1 MKSYSEFMEYIKEN
15 VTDYLPE
22 RFEEAEISIQQVVK
36 NNDVV
41 LDGLNI
47 RNPDSN
53 LSPNIYLN
61 PLYEQYQKGRNLDE
75 LVSSIA
81 DTYIENMEPIEN
93 RTFQVQ
99 IEDIKNYEVVKGEI
113 FPRLVNLEKN
123 TTRLQNVPYMQREDL
138 AITYHVKVSGNRDS
152 IGSLMIT
159 NELMEVYGVTKEKLH
174 TQAMENMERLSPPV
188 FLPLGEMIVDVMTED
203 FGRNEGV
210 SQEEAKEYVKDMI
223 PTGGPNVYCL
233 TNQYKMN
240 GAVGIMSES
249 IQQMVADRVGGDY
262 YVLPSSVHEVLI
274 VPQSAGMDPEELTD
288 MVNTVN
294 EGCVMQDEIL
304 SDHVYQYDAKEHKLS
319 LCTPAKEMKQEQTME
334 QNRQPA
340 FEEKSIDATKQP
352 EQSHEPIKHSGRSH

>member
-1 MKSYSEFMEYIKEN
+1 MKSYNEFMEYIKEN

-41 LDGLNI
+41 LDGLSI

-53 LSPNIYLN
+53 ISPNIYLN

-75 LVSSIA
+75 LVSGIA

-99 IEDIKNYEVVKGEI
+99 IEDIKNYEVVKEEI

-138 AITYHVKVSGNRDS
+138 AITYHVKVSENRDS

-274 VPQSAGMDPEELTD
+274 VPQSASMDPEELTD

-319 LCTPAKEMKQEQTME
+319 LCAPAKEMKQEQTME

-340 FEEKSIDATKQP
+340 FEEKSIDATKPP

>member
-41 LDGLNI
+41 LDGLSI

-99 IEDIKNYEVVKGEI
+99 IEDIKNYEVVKEEI

-123 TTRLQNVPYMQREDL
+123 TIRLQNVPYTQREDL

-152 IGSLMIT
+152 ISSLMIT
-159 NELMEVYGVTKEKLH
+159 NELMEVYGVTKEELYTK
-174 TQAMENMERLSPPV
+174 AMENMERLSPTV
-188 FLPLGEMIVDVMTED
+188 FLPLGEMVIDVMTED

-240 GAVGIMSES
+240 GAVGIMSER

-304 SDHVYQYDAKEHKLS
+304 SDHVYQYDAKEHKFS

-340 FEEKSIDATKQP
+340 FEEKSIEATKQP

>member
-22 RFEEAEISIQQVVK
+22 RFESAEITIRQVVK

-41 LDGLNI
+41 LDGLLI
-47 RNPDSN
+47 SSPDSHI
-53 LSPNIYLN
+53 SPTIYLN
-61 PLYEQYQKGRNLDE
+61 PLYEQYKEEKDLDGI
-75 LVSSIA
+75 VSNIA
-81 DTYIENMEPIEN
+81 DTYIENIEPVVN
-93 RTFQVQ
+93 RGFQEKLEE
-99 IEDIKNYEVVKGEI
+99 IGNYETVKDYI
-113 FPRLVNLEKN
+113 FPKLVNLEKN
-123 TTRLQNVPYMQREDL
+123 SIRLQDAPYTQREDL
-138 AITYHVKVSGNRDS
+138 AVTYNIKVTGDS
-152 IGSLMIT
+152 HSMGSIMIT
-159 NELMEVYGVTKEKLH
+159 NYLMEKYGVTPEELH
-174 TQAMENMERLSPPV
+174 VLAMENMERLSPPV

-319 LCTPAKEMKQEQTME
+319 LCAPAKEMKQEQTME

>member
-22 RFEEAEISIQQVVK
+22 WFESAEITIRQVVK

-41 LDGLNI
+41 LDGLLI
-47 RNPDSN
+47 SSPDSHI
-53 LSPNIYLN
+53 SPTIYLN
-61 PLYEQYQKGRNLDE
+61 PLYEQYKEEKDLDGI
-75 LVSSIA
+75 VSNIA
-81 DTYIENMEPIEN
+81 DTYIENIEPVVN
-93 RTFQVQ
+93 RGFQEKLEE
-99 IEDIKNYEVVKGEI
+99 IGNYETVKDYI
-113 FPRLVNLEKN
+113 FPKLVNLEKN
-123 TTRLQNVPYMQREDL
+123 SIRLQDAPYTQREDL
-138 AITYHVKVSGNRDS
+138 AVTYNIKVTGDS
-152 IGSLMIT
+152 HSMGSIMIT
-159 NELMEVYGVTKEKLH
+159 NYLMEKYGVTPEELH
-174 TQAMENMERLSPPV
+174 VLAMENMERLSPPV

-319 LCTPAKEMKQEQTME
+319 LCAPAKEMKQEQTME

>member
-41 LDGLNI
+41 LDGLSI

-75 LVSSIA
+75 LVSGIA

-93 RTFQVQ
+93 RTFQIQ

-113 FPRLVNLEKN
+113 FPRLVNFEKN
-123 TTRLQNVPYMQREDL
+123 TTRLQNVPYTQREDL

-174 TQAMENMERLSPPV
+174 TQAMENMERLSPTV

-304 SDHVYQYDAKEHKLS
+304 SDHVYQYDAKEHKFS

-334 QNRQPA
+334 QNRQLA
-340 FEEKSIDATKQP
+340 FEEKSIDAAKQP

>member
-22 RFEEAEISIQQVVK
+22 RFEEAEISIQKVVK

-41 LDGLNI
+41 LDGLSI

-61 PLYEQYQKGRNLDE
+61 PLYEQYQTGRNLDE

-99 IEDIKNYEVVKGEI
+99 IEDIKNYEVVKEEI

-123 TTRLQNVPYMQREDL
+123 TTSLQNVPYMQREDL

-319 LCTPAKEMKQEQTME
+319 FCAPAKEMKQEQTME

>member
-22 RFEEAEISIQQVVK
+22 RFEESEISIQQVVK

-41 LDGLNI
+41 LDGLSI

-123 TTRLQNVPYMQREDL
+123 TTRLQNVPYTQREDL

-319 LCTPAKEMKQEQTME
+319 FCTQEKELKQ
-334 QNRQPA
+334 NQPP
-340 FEEKSIDATKQP
+340 KVNVQP
-352 EQSHEPIKHSGRSH
+352 EHSHEPIKHSGKSH

>member
-1 MKSYSEFMEYIKEN
+1 MKNYSEFMEYIKEN

-41 LDGLNI
+41 LDGLSI

-53 LSPNIYLN
+53 ISPNIYLN

-75 LVSSIA
+75 LVSGIA

-174 TQAMENMERLSPPV
+174 IQAMENMERLSSPV

-334 QNRQPA
+334 QNRQSA

>member
-22 RFEEAEISIQQVVK
+22 RFESAEITIRQVVK

-41 LDGLNI
+41 LDGLLI
-47 RNPDSN
+47 SSPDSHI
-53 LSPNIYLN
+53 SPTIYLN
-61 PLYEQYQKGRNLDE
+61 PLYEQYKEEKDLDGI
-75 LVSSIA
+75 VSNIA
-81 DTYIENMEPIEN
+81 DTYIENIEPVVN
-93 RTFQVQ
+93 RGFQEKLEE
-99 IEDIKNYEVVKGEI
+99 IGNYETVKDYI
-113 FPRLVNLEKN
+113 FPKLVNLEKN
-123 TTRLQNVPYMQREDL
+123 SIRLQDAPYTQREDL
-138 AITYHVKVSGNRDS
+138 AVTYNIKVTGDS
-152 IGSLMIT
+152 HSMGSIMIT
-159 NELMEVYGVTKEKLH
+159 NYLMEKYGVTPEELH
-174 TQAMENMERLSPPV
+174 MLAMENMERLSPPV

-203 FGRNEGV
+203 FGRNEGF

-319 LCTPAKEMKQEQTME
+319 LCAPAKEMKQEQTME

-340 FEEKSIDATKQP
+340 FEEKSIDATKPP

>member
-41 LDGLNI
+41 LDGLSI

-75 LVSSIA
+75 LVSGIA

-123 TTRLQNVPYMQREDL
+123 TTRLQNVPYTQREDL

>member
-41 LDGLNI
+41 LDGLSI

-75 LVSSIA
+75 LVSGIA

-99 IEDIKNYEVVKGEI
+99 IEDIKNYEVVKEEI

-262 YVLPSSVHEVLI
+262 YILPSSVHEVLI

-319 LCTPAKEMKQEQTME
+319 LCTPAKEMKQERTME

>member
-41 LDGLNI
+41 LDGLSI

-75 LVSSIA
+75 LVSGIA

-99 IEDIKNYEVVKGEI
+99 IEDIKNHEVVKEEI

-159 NELMEVYGVTKEKLH
+159 NELMEDYGVTKEKLH

-203 FGRNEGV
+203 FGRNEGF

-262 YVLPSSVHEVLI
+262 YVLPSSVH
-274 VPQSAGMDPEELTD
+274 
-288 MVNTVN
+288 
-294 EGCVMQDEIL
+294 
-304 SDHVYQYDAKEHKLS
+304 
-319 LCTPAKEMKQEQTME
+319 
-334 QNRQPA
+334 
-340 FEEKSIDATKQP
+340 
-352 EQSHEPIKHSGRSH
+352 

>member
-41 LDGLNI
+41 LDGLSI

-75 LVSSIA
+75 LVSGIA
-81 DTYIENMEPIEN
+81 DTYIENMESIEN

>member
-22 RFEEAEISIQQVVK
+22 RFESAEITIRQVVK

-41 LDGLNI
+41 LDGLLI
-47 RNPDSN
+47 SSPDSHI
-53 LSPNIYLN
+53 SPTIYLN
-61 PLYEQYQKGRNLDE
+61 PLYEQYKEEKDLDGI
-75 LVSSIA
+75 VSNIA
-81 DTYIENMEPIEN
+81 DTYIENIEPVVN
-93 RTFQVQ
+93 RGFQEKLEE
-99 IEDIKNYEVVKGEI
+99 IGNYETVKDYI
-113 FPRLVNLEKN
+113 FPKLVNLEKN
-123 TTRLQNVPYMQREDL
+123 SIRLQDAPYTQREDL
-138 AITYHVKVSGNRDS
+138 AVTYNIKVTGDS
-152 IGSLMIT
+152 HSMGSIMIT
-159 NELMEVYGVTKEKLH
+159 NYLMEKYGVTPEELH
-174 TQAMENMERLSPPV
+174 VLAMENMERLSPPV

-319 LCTPAKEMKQEQTME
+319 LCARAKEMKQEQTME

-352 EQSHEPIKHSGRSH
+352 EQSHEPIKHGGRSH

>member
-1 MKSYSEFMEYIKEN
+1 MKSYSEFMEYIKGN

-41 LDGLNI
+41 LDGLSI

-53 LSPNIYLN
+53 ISPNIYLN

-75 LVSSIA
+75 LVSGIA

>member
-41 LDGLNI
+41 LDGLSI

-53 LSPNIYLN
+53 ISPNIYLN

-75 LVSSIA
+75 LVSGIA

-262 YVLPSSVHEVLI
+262 YILPSSVHEVLI

-319 LCTPAKEMKQEQTME
+319 FCAPAKEMKQEQTME

>member
-41 LDGLNI
+41 LDGLSI

-53 LSPNIYLN
+53 ISPNIYLN

-75 LVSSIA
+75 LVSGIA

>member
-1 MKSYSEFMEYIKEN
+1 MKNYSEFMEYIKEN

-22 RFEEAEISIQQVVK
+22 RFESAEIAIRQVVK

-41 LDGLNI
+41 LDGLLI
-47 RNPDSN
+47 SSPDSHI
-53 LSPNIYLN
+53 SPTIYLN
-61 PLYEQYQKGRNLDE
+61 PLYEQYKEEKDLDGI
-75 LVSSIA
+75 VSNIA
-81 DTYIENMEPIEN
+81 DTYIENIEPVVN
-93 RTFQVQ
+93 RGFQEKLEE
-99 IEDIKNYEVVKGEI
+99 IGNYETVKDYI
-113 FPRLVNLEKN
+113 FPKLVNLEKN
-123 TTRLQNVPYMQREDL
+123 SIRLQDAPYTQREDL
-138 AITYHVKVSGNRDS
+138 AVTYNIKVTGDS
-152 IGSLMIT
+152 HSMGSIMIT
-159 NELMEVYGVTKEKLH
+159 NYLMEKYGVIPEELH
-174 TQAMENMERLSPPV
+174 VLAMENMERLSPPV

-319 LCTPAKEMKQEQTME
+319 LCAPAKEMKQEQTME

>member
-1 MKSYSEFMEYIKEN
+1 
-15 VTDYLPE
+15 
-22 RFEEAEISIQQVVK
+22 
-36 NNDVV
+36 
-41 LDGLNI
+41 
-47 RNPDSN
+47 
-53 LSPNIYLN
+53 
-61 PLYEQYQKGRNLDE
+61 
-75 LVSSIA
+75 
-81 DTYIENMEPIEN
+81 
-93 RTFQVQ
+93 
-99 IEDIKNYEVVKGEI
+99 
-113 FPRLVNLEKN
+113 
-123 TTRLQNVPYMQREDL
+123 
-138 AITYHVKVSGNRDS
+138 
-152 IGSLMIT
+152 
-159 NELMEVYGVTKEKLH
+159 
-174 TQAMENMERLSPPV
+174 
-188 FLPLGEMIVDVMTED
+188 
-203 FGRNEGV
+203 
-210 SQEEAKEYVKDMI
+210 MI

-319 LCTPAKEMKQEQTME
+319 LCAPAKEMKQEQTME

-340 FEEKSIDATKQP
+340 FEKSIDATKQP

>member
-41 LDGLNI
+41 LDGLSI

-75 LVSSIA
+75 LVSGIA

-99 IEDIKNYEVVKGEI
+99 IEDIKNYEVVKEEI

-240 GAVGIMSES
+240 EKELNITRVWCDLLVSSIFSEVIS
-249 IQQMVADRVGGDY
+249 YGLMLRLVANELVDEFEISDLLKNKYHIKKDYEWYSEDLIGCDLDDPTDIQFED
-262 YVLPSSVHEVLI
+262 
-274 VPQSAGMDPEELTD
+274 
-288 MVNTVN
+288 
-294 EGCVMQDEIL
+294 IL
-304 SDHVYQYDAKEHKLS
+304 E
-319 LCTPAKEMKQEQTME
+319 LCTQ
-334 QNRQPA
+334 RV
-340 FEEKSIDATKQP
+340 EKVIGAR
-352 EQSHEPIKHSGRSH
+352 I

>member
-41 LDGLNI
+41 LDGLSI

-53 LSPNIYLN
+53 ISPNIYLN

-75 LVSSIA
+75 LVSGIA

-203 FGRNEGV
+203 F
-210 SQEEAKEYVKDMI
+210 
-223 PTGGPNVYCL
+223 
-233 TNQYKMN
+233 
-240 GAVGIMSES
+240 
-249 IQQMVADRVGGDY
+249 
-262 YVLPSSVHEVLI
+262 
-274 VPQSAGMDPEELTD
+274 
-288 MVNTVN
+288 
-294 EGCVMQDEIL
+294 
-304 SDHVYQYDAKEHKLS
+304 
-319 LCTPAKEMKQEQTME
+319 
-334 QNRQPA
+334 
-340 FEEKSIDATKQP
+340 
-352 EQSHEPIKHSGRSH
+352 

>member
-1 MKSYSEFMEYIKEN
+1 MEYIKEN

-22 RFEEAEISIQQVVK
+22 RFEKAEITIQQVVK

-41 LDGLNI
+41 LDGLSI

-304 SDHVYQYDAKEHKLS
+304 SDHVYQYDAKEHKFS
-319 LCTPAKEMKQEQTME
+319 LCTLAKEMKQEQTME

-340 FEEKSIDATKQP
+340 FEEKSIDAAKQP

>member
-41 LDGLNI
+41 LDGLSI

-53 LSPNIYLN
+53 ISPNIYLN

-75 LVSSIA
+75 LVSGIA

-262 YVLPSSVHEVLI
+262 YVLPSSIHEIII
-274 VPQSAGMDPEELTD
+274 VPKDQYDSIRELTD
-288 MVNTVN
+288 MVKQVN
-294 EGCVMQDEIL
+294 QTCVNSDEVL
-304 SDHVYQYDAKEHKLS
+304 SDNVYEYQIREKTLKLATDQTLDLEKELS
-319 LCTPAKEMKQEQTME
+319 KKQDQTK
-334 QNRQPA
+334 RL
-340 FEEKSIDATKQP
+340 
-352 EQSHEPIKHSGRSH
+352 

>member
-99 IEDIKNYEVVKGEI
+99 IEDIKNYEVVKEEI

-203 FGRNEGV
+203 FGRN
-210 SQEEAKEYVKDMI
+210 
-223 PTGGPNVYCL
+223 
-233 TNQYKMN
+233 
-240 GAVGIMSES
+240 
-249 IQQMVADRVGGDY
+249 
-262 YVLPSSVHEVLI
+262 
-274 VPQSAGMDPEELTD
+274 
-288 MVNTVN
+288 
-294 EGCVMQDEIL
+294 
-304 SDHVYQYDAKEHKLS
+304 
-319 LCTPAKEMKQEQTME
+319 
-334 QNRQPA
+334 
-340 FEEKSIDATKQP
+340 
-352 EQSHEPIKHSGRSH
+352 

>member
-41 LDGLNI
+41 LDGLSI

-75 LVSSIA
+75 LVSGIA

-174 TQAMENMERLSPPV
+174 TQAMENMDRLSPPV

>member
-1 MKSYSEFMEYIKEN
+1 M
-15 VTDYLPE
+15 
-22 RFEEAEISIQQVVK
+22 
-36 NNDVV
+36 
-41 LDGLNI
+41 
-47 RNPDSN
+47 
-53 LSPNIYLN
+53 
-61 PLYEQYQKGRNLDE
+61 
-75 LVSSIA
+75 
-81 DTYIENMEPIEN
+81 
-93 RTFQVQ
+93 
-99 IEDIKNYEVVKGEI
+99 
-113 FPRLVNLEKN
+113 NLEKN

-174 TQAMENMERLSPPV
+174 TQAMENMERLSPTV

-319 LCTPAKEMKQEQTME
+319 LCAPAKEMKQEQTME

-352 EQSHEPIKHSGRSH
+352 EQSHEPIKHGGRSH

>member
-1 MKSYSEFMEYIKEN
+1 MKTNGGFLVTKIKQLG
-15 VTDYLPE
+15 D
-22 RFEEAEISIQQVVK
+22 RIFEKI
-36 NNDVV
+36 
-41 LDGLNI
+41 
-47 RNPDSN
+47 
-53 LSPNIYLN
+53 LS
-61 PLYEQYQKGRNLDE
+61 
-75 LVSSIA
+75 
-81 DTYIENMEPIEN
+81 
-93 RTFQVQ
+93 
-99 IEDIKNYEVVKGEI
+99 
-113 FPRLVNLEKN
+113 EKN

-319 LCTPAKEMKQEQTME
+319 FCTQEKELKQ
-334 QNRQPA
+334 NQPP
-340 FEEKSIDATKQP
+340 KVNVQP
-352 EQSHEPIKHSGRSH
+352 EHSHEPIKHSGKSH

>member
-41 LDGLNI
+41 LDGLSI

-75 LVSSIA
+75 LVSGIA

-99 IEDIKNYEVVKGEI
+99 IEDIKNYEVVKEEI

-123 TTRLQNVPYMQREDL
+123 TTRLQNVPYTQREDL

-174 TQAMENMERLSPPV
+174 TQAMENMGRLSPPV

-262 YVLPSSVHEVLI
+262 YVLPYLK
-274 VPQSAGMDPEELTD
+274 VPAWIRKNLR
-288 MVNTVN
+288 
-294 EGCVMQDEIL
+294 IW
-304 SDHVYQYDAKEHKLS
+304 
-319 LCTPAKEMKQEQTME
+319 
-334 QNRQPA
+334 
-340 FEEKSIDATKQP
+340 
-352 EQSHEPIKHSGRSH
+352 